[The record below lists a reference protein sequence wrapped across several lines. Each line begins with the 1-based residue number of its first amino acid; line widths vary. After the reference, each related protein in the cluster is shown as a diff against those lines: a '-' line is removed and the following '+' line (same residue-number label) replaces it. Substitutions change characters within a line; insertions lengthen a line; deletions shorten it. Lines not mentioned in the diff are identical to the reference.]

1 MKALDFLKRNRTTLT
16 ILLAATGIAIMLLY
30 SYCDTAC
37 SYLKGDILGIDL
49 KVVGIVYMLL
59 IIGLTVGGELG
70 GTRMLLASGL
80 GVEAH
85 LFYFQHKEDVYCPFC
100 LAFAITLISAFAL
113 NHEKPATAHKGL
125 RDRVIGILGEAE
137 VPFFRKAKVPLLL
150 MAVLG
155 YLFITLAFSGSVTP
169 AYGAEKSPVPSF
181 GKGPCQVIV
190 FTDYFCPPCQGLEP
204 SLEPVLEQIH
214 AGGCAEIIFVD
225 MPVYKETPLYA
236 RYYLYAANAKG
247 GFKDVLEARR
257 TLFSLARGKT
267 VKDEESLAK
276 ALKEKGVPFK
286 PYDPKPVFKTWNDM
300 IRKHKVQGT
309 PSCVINDCRAG
320 ISRHTGKDDILQ
332 GLSQFLMRKGAS

>member
-1 MKALDFLKRNRTTLT
+1 MNALTWLKHNRTTLT
-16 ILLAATGIAIMLLY
+16 ILLAAAGIAIMLLY

-59 IIGLTVGGELG
+59 IIGLTVGGEMG

-100 LAFAITLISAFAL
+100 LAFAVTLITAFSL
-113 NHEKPATAHKGL
+113 NHDKPSTAHKGL

-137 VPFFRKAKVPLLL
+137 VPFFRKARVPLLL

-155 YLFITLAFSGSVTP
+155 YLFITIAFSGSVTP

-214 AGGCAEIIFVD
+214 ARGRAEIIFVD

-247 GFKDVLEARR
+247 GFKDVMDARR
-257 TLFSLARGKT
+257 TLFSIARGKT

-276 ALKEKGVPFK
+276 ALNEKGVSFK
-286 PYDPKPVFKTWNDM
+286 PYDPKPVFNAWNDM

-309 PSCVINDCRAG
+309 PSCVINDCLTG
-320 ISRHTGKDDILQ
+320 ISRHTGRDEILQ
-332 GLSQFLMRKGAS
+332 ALSRFMMRPKAS